1 MDSNSTSQHISQKFD
16 EEMED
21 LRNQVLKMGGLVEQQ
36 ISGAMDRAGPYFE
49 RSNRRLSTETGG
61 SGNLFE
67 RMERNRE
74 LALQRRKEKRR
85 DEDRDEARRQRARR
99 NKGKEN

>member
-1 MDSNSTSQHISQKFD
+1 MAEAPMRTIDKIDSFWEKRQ
-16 EEMED
+16 
-21 LRNQVLKMGGLVEQQ
+21 QQ

-67 RMERNRE
+67 RMERNRK
-74 LALQRRKEKRR
+74 LALQRSQEKRR
-85 DEDRDEARRQRARR
+85 DDDRDENRRQPTRLGISLEISTYPQAVHAL
-99 NKGKEN
+99 